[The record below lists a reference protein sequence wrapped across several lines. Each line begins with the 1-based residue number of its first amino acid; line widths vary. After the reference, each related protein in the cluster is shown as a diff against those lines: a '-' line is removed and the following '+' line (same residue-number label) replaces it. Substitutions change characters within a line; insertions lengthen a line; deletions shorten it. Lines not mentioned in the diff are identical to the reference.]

1 MQHLNIET
9 LIDYLHHEL
18 APGQDASVLAH
29 LEECRDCASE
39 LNVEAAITERLRATA
54 RTEDLDLPVGMRSAI
69 MARIAALRP
78 TPLDVVRRW
87 LGPIVLVPVAASIAA
102 AAFFLAP
109 HPTTQNQ
116 QAALPVSYYL
126 EAHAVGAQGNPLA
139 DRGTVM
145 LPAMLTQDGA
155 R

>member
-1 MQHLNIET
+1 MQHLTIET

-18 APGQDASVLAH
+18 PPGQDAMVLAH
-29 LEECRDCASE
+29 LEACRDCASE
-39 LNVEAAITERLRATA
+39 LNVEAAITDRLRTTA
-54 RTEDLDLPVGMRSAI
+54 RAEELDMPLGMRTAI
-69 MARIAALRP
+69 MARIAELRP
-78 TPLDVVRRW
+78 TPLEAVRRW

-102 AAFFLAP
+102 AAFFFAP
-109 HPTTQNQ
+109 HTAPQSQ
-116 QAALPVSYYL
+116 QAALPISYYL
-126 EAHAVGAQGNPLA
+126 EAHAAGAQGNPLA